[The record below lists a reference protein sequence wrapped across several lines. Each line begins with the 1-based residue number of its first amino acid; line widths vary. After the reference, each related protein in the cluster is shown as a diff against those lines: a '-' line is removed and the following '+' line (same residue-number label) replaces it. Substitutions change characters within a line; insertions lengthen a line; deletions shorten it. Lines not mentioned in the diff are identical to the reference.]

1 MPIYTLNC
9 SRCEHS
15 SGQGFTVAGFK
26 AQEQQGFLFLH
37 CPRCKRRGTLS
48 HDFMADARSQVV
60 HKDEYTFAENAP
72 EDHLVNKTVTKAEA
86 KAILKKH
93 GLVEAGV
100 EAKRRTAPHTR
111 TYTEEEIKARWAAE
125 RALRTD
131 KPTENNYVAVD
142 TDVVET
148 DTIVAKTW
156 PALKAQAKSL
166 GIKAPSTTKRP
177 ELERLVREQ
186 LNP

>member
-1 MPIYTLNC
+1 MPIYTLKC
-9 SRCEHS
+9 IRCEHS
-15 SGQGFTVAGFK
+15 SGQGFTVSGFK
-26 AQEQQGFLFLH
+26 AQEQQKFLFLH

-48 HDFMADARSQVV
+48 HDFMADARSQVI
-60 HKDEYTFAENAP
+60 HRDEYTFHENAP

-100 EAKRRTAPHTR
+100 APKRKSTSSTR
-111 TYTEEEIKARWAAE
+111 IYTQAEIVERWAAK
-125 RALRTD
+125 RAAQAD
-131 KPTENNYVAVD
+131 KSTENNHVAVD
-142 TDVVET
+142 TDVVEA

-186 LNP
+186 LSP